1 MTSHEFYLVQNL
13 RFQIEHSRTKDEDD
27 SDDQYT
33 IYDLLH
39 LRLFRNIDGRFILKT

>member
-27 SDDQYT
+27 QEEDQY
-33 IYDLLH
+33 
-39 LRLFRNIDGRFILKT
+39 IL